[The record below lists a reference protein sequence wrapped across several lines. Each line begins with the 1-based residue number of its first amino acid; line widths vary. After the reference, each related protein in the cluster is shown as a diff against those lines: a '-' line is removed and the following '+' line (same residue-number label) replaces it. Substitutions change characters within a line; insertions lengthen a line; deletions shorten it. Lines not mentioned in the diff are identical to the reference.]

1 MSKVRVLPL
10 LVLVA
15 FFTFSLRFSEFLTDV
30 RGLDASSFAAQPKLP
45 APESVKPETAEA
57 EKLQLAASSAPAPAN
72 EEQAAPAAT
81 STSNVPLGDNW
92 SDPASVD
99 LNFDGDT
106 DEIIA
111 ELIARRRDLDM
122 RERQLEQREALL
134 LATESQVEQ
143 KLDELQILREE
154 LRSLLDQQEQEEEA
168 RIKSLVKIYEGMKP
182 KEAANVFNTL
192 DMEIML
198 SIVSRMSERKSAP
211 ILAAMEPSKARALT
225 VLLAQQ
231 VQLPDTSSLN
241 E

>member
-1 MSKVRVLPL
+1 MSKIRVLPL

-15 FFTFSLRFSEFLTDV
+15 FLTFSLRFSEFLTDV

-57 EKLQLAASSAPAPAN
+57 EKLQLAASSVLAA
-72 EEQAAPAAT
+72 EKKDAPAAP
-81 STSNVPLGDNW
+81 TSNVPLGDNW

-211 ILAAMEPSKARALT
+211 ILAAMDPSKARALT